1 MVVNLEMEDFFAD
14 DSEELV
20 GIEELS
26 DTKEEVVDSEE
37 FLDGLDDLED
47 SESSIAV
54 VEEDSHETSEAGVSS
69 EDELTDSLNEEPE
82 QSKEVVNTV
91 ERYSS
96 TELSYPCFVLD
107 GSEVFPKHI
116 ISGLTKM
123 IESSLTVEDTIK
135 VYVSINGN
143 LSSIGGVS
151 PLQVKAIIDLLGRE
165 KITAYYEKGYV
176 LKGDLIYTLSS

>member
-1 MVVNLEMEDFFAD
+1 MVVNLEMEDFFA
-14 DSEELV
+14 EEEDEDLV

-26 DTKEEVVDSEE
+26 DTEEE
-37 FLDGLDDLED
+37 LDGLDDLED
-47 SESSIAV
+47 LDESLEV
-54 VEEDSHETSEAGVSS
+54 VEEDSKLVEDVGVSP
-69 EDELTDSLNEEPE
+69 EEELEPIDEEPE
-82 QSKEVVNTV
+82 QPKEVVNTV

-96 TELSYPCFVLD
+96 TELAYPCFVLD

-123 IESSLTVEDTIK
+123 IESSLTIEDTIK
-135 VYVSINGN
+135 VYVSIDGN

-151 PLQVKAIIDLLGRE
+151 SLQVKAIIDLLGRE

-176 LKGDLIYTLSS
+176 LNGDLIYTLSS

>member
-1 MVVNLEMEDFFAD
+1 MVVNLEMEDFFAE

-20 GIEELS
+20 GVEELETS
-26 DTKEEVVDSEE
+26 LEEELEDLDELEDLEELEEPVEDEEVVPTTEEGIDEEE
-37 FLDGLDDLED
+37 FED
-47 SESSIAV
+47 
-54 VEEDSHETSEAGVSS
+54 T
-69 EDELTDSLNEEPE
+69 P
-82 QSKEVVNTV
+82 KEVVNTV

-96 TELSYPCFVLD
+96 TELAYPCFVLD

-135 VYVSINGN
+135 VYVSIDGN

-151 PLQVKAIIDLLGRE
+151 SLQVKAIIDLLGRE

>member
-20 GIEELS
+20 GVEELG
-26 DTKEEVVDSEE
+26 DTEEE
-37 FLDGLDDLED
+37 LDGLDDLED
-47 SESSIAV
+47 LDESLEV
-54 VEEDSHETSEAGVSS
+54 VEEDSSELEEGGVSS
-69 EDELTDSLNEEPE
+69 EEELEPTDEETE
-82 QSKEVVNTV
+82 QPKEVVNTV

-96 TELSYPCFVLD
+96 TELAYPCFVLD

-123 IESSLTVEDTIK
+123 IESSLTIEDTIK
-135 VYVSINGN
+135 VYVSIDGN
-143 LSSIGGVS
+143 LSSIGGIS
-151 PLQVKAIIDLLGRE
+151 SLQVKAIIDLLGRE

-176 LKGDLIYTLSS
+176 LNGDLIYTLSS

>member
-20 GIEELS
+20 GVEELG
-26 DTKEEVVDSEE
+26 DTEEE
-37 FLDGLDDLED
+37 LDGLDDLED
-47 SESSIAV
+47 LDESLEV
-54 VEEDSHETSEAGVSS
+54 VEEDSSELEEGGVSS
-69 EDELTDSLNEEPE
+69 EEELEPTDEETE
-82 QSKEVVNTV
+82 QPKEVVNTV

-96 TELSYPCFVLD
+96 TELAYPCFVLD

-123 IESSLTVEDTIK
+123 IESSLTIEDTIK
-135 VYVSINGN
+135 VYVSIDGN

-151 PLQVKAIIDLLGRE
+151 SLQVKAIIDLLGRE

-176 LKGDLIYTLSS
+176 LNGDLIYTLSS

>member
-1 MVVNLEMEDFFAD
+1 MVVDLEMEDFFAD
-14 DSEELV
+14 DPEELV
-20 GIEELS
+20 GIEELETS
-26 DTKEEVVDSEE
+26 SEE
-37 FLDGLDDLED
+37 GLDGLEDLED
-47 SESSIAV
+47 
-54 VEEDSHETSEAGVSS
+54 
-69 EDELTDSLNEEPE
+69 LEEPLPTNE
-82 QSKEVVNTV
+82 KVEDKEVVVTSAEEGILEEEFEDTPKEVVNTV

-123 IESSLTVEDTIK
+123 IESSLTIEDTIK
-135 VYVSINGN
+135 VYVSIDGN

-151 PLQVKAIIDLLGRE
+151 SLQVKAIIDLLGRD

-176 LKGDLIYTLSS
+176 LHGDLIYTLSS

>member
-14 DSEELV
+14 EEEEDLV

-26 DTKEEVVDSEE
+26 D
-37 FLDGLDDLED
+37 DGGDLGSLDDLED
-47 SESSIAV
+47 LDESLEV
-54 VEEDSHETSEAGVSS
+54 VEEDSYEVEEIGVSP
-69 EDELTDSLNEEPE
+69 EAEELEPIEEEPE
-82 QSKEVVNTV
+82 QPKEVVNTV

-135 VYVSINGN
+135 VYVSIDGN

-151 PLQVKAIIDLLGRE
+151 SLQVKAIIDLLGRE

-176 LKGDLIYTLSS
+176 LNGDLIYTLSS

>member
-20 GIEELS
+20 GIEELETS
-26 DTKEEVVDSEE
+26 SEEELEDLDELEDLEEFEEPVEEEVVAPTIEEGIDEEE
-37 FLDGLDDLED
+37 F
-47 SESSIAV
+47 
-54 VEEDSHETSEAGVSS
+54 EET
-69 EDELTDSLNEEPE
+69 
-82 QSKEVVNTV
+82 SKEVVNTV

-96 TELSYPCFVLD
+96 TELAYPCFVLD

-123 IESSLTVEDTIK
+123 IESSLTIEDTIK
-135 VYVSINGN
+135 VYVSIDGN

-151 PLQVKAIIDLLGRE
+151 SLQVKAIIDLLGRE

-176 LKGDLIYTLSS
+176 LTGDLIYTLSS

>member
-1 MVVNLEMEDFFAD
+1 MVVNLEMEDFFAE

-20 GIEELS
+20 GIEELETS
-26 DTKEEVVDSEE
+26 SEEELEDLDELEDLEEFEEPVEEEVVAPTIEEGIDEEE
-37 FLDGLDDLED
+37 F
-47 SESSIAV
+47 
-54 VEEDSHETSEAGVSS
+54 EET
-69 EDELTDSLNEEPE
+69 
-82 QSKEVVNTV
+82 SKEVVNTV

-96 TELSYPCFVLD
+96 TELAYPCFVLD

-123 IESSLTVEDTIK
+123 IESSLTIEDTIK
-135 VYVSINGN
+135 VYVSIDGN

-151 PLQVKAIIDLLGRE
+151 SLQVKAIIDLLGRE

-176 LKGDLIYTLSS
+176 LSGDLIYTLSS